1 MKRNDFTGA
10 PAFRLDAASR
20 SGAGDKPS
28 PFVMTLED
36 GLPPPAPPPEALG
49 AQAFFL
55 FMPFYTPPDPDRAAE
70 LLYCLE
76 RNLAS
81 GLFARIVLLID
92 DDTQL
97 PYQDRRLLTLRLD
110 RRPTYLD
117 WVRLARRLCPGH
129 VAVLINSDIHV
140 DASFEQLTDIFA
152 RDPQAFIALTRF
164 DKQGEDLIPHPNPHW
179 SQDTWAFVPTAADDT
194 TRDSTLDVPL
204 GVPRCD
210 NKIAYLFGIHGYT
223 VYNPFP
229 FVRTIHVHETGRR
242 YYSKKGDKRVLGGV
256 AYVHPGGKASEP
268 ARLDLDIWTIRT
280 GQVNQVK
287 VNPSIEK
294 WDAEAR
300 LAATPRPTWIAYD
313 AEWQHP
319 AITEQHAF
327 HRMRAELPPER
338 AGQTSLYLAFPFASL
353 VDLHAILGPNH
364 ARTRELQAKLDAL
377 VPQTRGYERVVTVC
391 QHIRAGQFASILANA
406 GVTDAFWSHASVGET
421 TFANAPTVRVHPFPL
436 YPVQQAPRGLDDIGR
451 KRRWLYS
458 FVGARSHPKY
468 LTQVRSMIIDQL
480 SGDPRGRVVGRDQWH
495 YQKVVYDAQ
504 VLGKVAGST
513 AGLVNDDAS
522 NEFRDILDETVFSL
536 CPSGTGPNSIRLWE
550 AMINGS
556 IPVILAD
563 TWAAPGDPALWEAAT
578 IRVPETPEAVAA
590 LPDRLAAIA
599 ADPKRIATMRMALIE
614 LTKVYGPSGFVSD
627 ILALAD
633 NSGQETLAVVKE

>member
-1 MKRNDFTGA
+1 MTRSRLEGA
-10 PAFRLDAASR
+10 HVARPIVAAR
-20 SGAGDKPS
+20 AETPS
-28 PFVMTLED
+28 APPHFAMVRED

-76 RNLAS
+76 RNLES

-97 PYQDRRLLTLRLD
+97 PVQDRRLLALRLD

-117 WVRLARRLCPGH
+117 WVRMARRLCPGH

-140 DASFEQLTDIFA
+140 DASFDRLGEIFA
-152 RDPQAFIALTRF
+152 QDPRAFVALTRF
-164 DKQGEDLIPHPNPHW
+164 DKQGENLVPHPNPHW

-194 TRDSTLDVPL
+194 MHDGTLDVPL

-229 FVRTIHVHETGRR
+229 FVRTVHVHETGRR

-256 AYVHPGGKASEP
+256 AYVHPGATPTEP

-280 GQVNQVK
+280 SQVKQVK
-287 VNPSIEK
+287 VNASIEK

-300 LAATPRPTWIAYD
+300 LAATPRPAWIAHD

-327 HRMRAELPPER
+327 NRMRAELPPPR
-338 AGQTSLYLAFPFASL
+338 AGQTCLYLGFPFASL

-364 ARTRELQAKLDAL
+364 ARTRALQAKLDAL
-377 VPQTRGYERVVTVC
+377 VPQMQGYERVVTVC
-391 QHIRAGQFASILANA
+391 QHIRTGQFAGILAKA
-406 GVTDAFWSHASVGET
+406 GVTDVFWSHAAIGAT
-421 TFANAPTVRVHPFPL
+421 TFANAPSVRVHPFPL

-451 KRRWLYS
+451 PRRWLFS

-480 SGDPRGRVVGRDQWH
+480 SDDPRGRVVGREQWH

-504 VLGKVAGST
+504 VLAKVACTS
-513 AGLVNDDAS
+513 AGLVDTDAS
-522 NEFRDILDETVFSL
+522 NEFRDILDESVFSL

-556 IPVILAD
+556 IPVILSD

-599 ADPKRIATMRMALIE
+599 ADPKRIATMRMALID